1 MRVFVPDDVFL
12 DIMVEFPRHQS
23 PREGRRTGSTGDMA
37 VDLSLITKE
46 GASDVEGANY
56 RGS

>member
-1 MRVFVPDDVFL
+1 MFVPDDVFL